1 MGIVLTQS
9 NTFIIGSIAKLLG
22 FIMNGIFNALSYI
35 GIENIGLSIIIFT
48 VIVYTLMIPM
58 TIKQQKFSRMS
69 AVMNPEIQKIQK
81 KYKNNPEKAQQEM
94 MKLYKENNVN
104 PMSGCLPLLIQMPI
118 LFALYYVFYGLGE
131 LKGVSFL
138 WLGDL
143 WAPDRTFILPILSA
157 ATTYLSSLLMTKF
170 TQSQAGGA
178 PGGMNMNTMN
188 IVMAGMMGVM
198 SIQFPSMLVLYWVI
212 GNLIQMVQTYFI
224 VVLPSK
230 KRAKER
236 EQYKDIK

>member
-1 MGIVLTQS
+1 LLPLNIKQTRSQQKMQEIQPE
-9 NTFIIGSIAKLLG
+9 IAKL
-22 FIMNGIFNALSYI
+22 
-35 GIENIGLSIIIFT
+35 
-48 VIVYTLMIPM
+48 
-58 TIKQQKFSRMS
+58 
-69 AVMNPEIQKIQK
+69 QK

-118 LFALYYVFYGLGE
+118 LFALYYVFTGLTE
-131 LKGVSFL
+131 LQGVSFL

-224 VVLPSK
+224 VVLPSR
-230 KRAKER
+230 KRAKEK

>member
-1 MGIVLTQS
+1 MQSILKPITNLFTMIFQAIHGFVASLDIFGVGAGYVITIFLLTLLVRLILLPLNIKQTRS
-9 NTFIIGSIAKLLG
+9 QQKMQEIQPEIAKL
-22 FIMNGIFNALSYI
+22 
-35 GIENIGLSIIIFT
+35 
-48 VIVYTLMIPM
+48 
-58 TIKQQKFSRMS
+58 
-69 AVMNPEIQKIQK
+69 QK

-118 LFALYYVFYGLGE
+118 LFALYYVFTGLAE

-143 WAPDRTFILPILSA
+143 WAPDRTFILSA

-230 KRAKER
+230 KRAKEK

>member
-1 MGIVLTQS
+1 MNVILTTYQGAILGPIARVLGYILQ
-9 NTFIIGSIAKLLG
+9 ALYALLAN
-22 FIMNGIFNALSYI
+22 F
-35 GIENIGLSIIIFT
+35 GIENTGICMILFTFLVNGL
-48 VIVYTLMIPM
+48 MMPM
-58 TIKQQKFSRMS
+58 QIKQQKFSKMS
-69 AVMNPEIQKIQK
+69 MIMNPEIQAIQK

-118 LFALYYVFYGLGE
+118 LFALYYVFTGLAE

-143 WAPDRTFILPILSA
+143 WAPDRTLILPILSA

-230 KRAKER
+230 KRAKEK